1 MRRGLR
7 YGVGGLGGVALGVV
21 LTLAIQAR
29 SLPSAPEEP
38 TGPSLLLT
46 RPAPPETFLA
56 WVPRGLPDGFAARAA
71 RQPEIAR
78 LTVVAED
85 NVWLVHSWSAAGE
98 LVDRPVRPYRIPLD
112 VAAVDPVTF
121 ASFLPPADQATLAAI
136 EDGEGIL
143 GSTSASVRRLGPGA
157 LLELGG
163 GRRIRIAAVLPDELV
178 GASELLVSKETGRRI
193 GVTRDRYLLVRP
205 VAGGSITSGSL
216 RRAIQPLLPRELG
229 VFRRVQVRAPGET
242 PYFRAGDAVL
252 PPVLLKALFGEFAAR
267 PAAGHPGSLE
277 VDPSWMRT
285 HLVTTRIPVL
295 GDVLCHRGIVSQLRG
310 AMEELRDA
318 HLGHLIRSFH
328 GCFVPRFISRDPT
341 ALLSH
346 HSWGVA
352 FDVNLAGNYYGQ
364 PPHQDPRLV
373 CTLARWGF
381 LWGGTFVVPDGNH
394 FEYRRLPKREA
405 DPGVSLPRGA
415 C

>member
-1 MRRGLR
+1 MRRGVR
-7 YGVGGLGGVALGVV
+7 YGAGGLAGIALGAV

-29 SLPSAPEEP
+29 SLPSRSGAT

-56 WVPRGLPDGFAARAA
+56 WVPRGLPDGFAARVA
-71 RQPEIAR
+71 REPRIGR
-78 LTVVAED
+78 LSVVAED
-85 NVWLVHSWSAAGE
+85 NVWLVRSWSAAGE
-98 LVDRPVRPYRIPLD
+98 LVDRPMRPYRIPLD

-121 ASFLPPADQATLAAI
+121 APFLPPADHATLAAI
-136 EDGEGIL
+136 ENGEGIL

-157 LLELGG
+157 LLELDG

-193 GVTRDRYLLVRP
+193 GVTRARYLLVRP
-205 VAGGSITSGSL
+205 HAAGSMTSSSL
-216 RRAIQPLLPRELG
+216 RRAIQPLLPRDLG

-267 PAAGHPGSLE
+267 PAPGQPGFLE
-277 VDPSWMRT
+277 VDPEWIRT
-285 HLVTTRIPVL
+285 HLVTTGIPLL
-295 GDVLCHRGIVSQLRG
+295 GRVTCHTGIVPQLRG
-310 AMEELRDA
+310 AMRELRDA
-318 HLGHLIRSFH
+318 GAGHVIRSFH

-352 FDVNLAGNYYGQ
+352 FDVNLVGNYYGAEPDQ
-364 PPHQDPRLV
+364 PLRLRR
-373 CTLARWGF
+373 TLARWGF
-381 LWGGTFVVPDGNH
+381 IWGGTFVVPDGNH
-394 FEYRRLPKREA
+394 FEYRRLPT
-405 DPGVSLPRGA
+405 GG
-415 C
+415 